1 MEKSKVIEK
10 LFSYF
15 LESSYLLLPVVF
27 LLGKSRKNSQ
37 ALIIGIYGIIVFFF
51 LHFYY
56 DLPKSFRKT
65 QQAFFTAT
73 EFSVFTYII
82 WYNSQSA
89 KLKNTILR
97 IAAFF
102 YLFLI
107 FYFLISKPQ
116 KVDSIPVGI
125 EAILIFIFSTMLF
138 SHFLKYNLKSNIY
151 EYSSFWLVVAIII
164 YLAAGFFFNIL
175 ANEVTQ
181 DQIKEYWHYTFI
193 PEILKN
199 LVFALV
205 ISGLLFKPSEI
216 STQIKKPDIPN
227 LDMI

>member
-1 MEKSKVIEK
+1 M
-10 LFSYF
+10 
-15 LESSYLLLPVVF
+15 
-27 LLGKSRKNSQ
+27 
-37 ALIIGIYGIIVFFF
+37 
-51 LHFYY
+51 
-56 DLPKSFRKT
+56 
-65 QQAFFTAT
+65 
-73 EFSVFTYII
+73 
-82 WYNSQSA
+82 
-89 KLKNTILR
+89 
-97 IAAFF
+97 
-102 YLFLI
+102 
-107 FYFLISKPQ
+107 
-116 KVDSIPVGI
+116 
-125 EAILIFIFSTMLF
+125 
-138 SHFLKYNLKSNIY
+138 
-151 EYSSFWLVVAIII
+151 AIII